1 MKYAGMIFVVVSAAS
16 VGLQM
21 SATLRGR
28 CRLLQQLL
36 AAMQILRNE
45 ISVCG
50 TPLPQAF
57 ALMAVS
63 TNGAVERLC
72 TYVAREMDTRRW
84 LTPLSAMEQGLEN
97 DSVWSQ
103 DQGVCNILRQCAAG
117 LGKYDRTSQLQVI
130 DQTANELSALLKQTE
145 QEHCVRGK
153 TYRILGI
160 CAGLSMVI
168 LLA

>member
-1 MKYAGMIFVVVSAAS
+1 MKYAGMLFVVVSAAS
-16 VGLQM
+16 VGMQM
-21 SATLRGR
+21 SASLRSR
-28 CRLLQQLL
+28 CRVLRQLL
-36 AAMQILRNE
+36 AVIQILRNE

-63 TNGAVERLC
+63 TNGAVERLFADL
-72 TYVAREMDTRRW
+72 AREMEKKRW
-84 LTPLSAMEQGLEN
+84 LTPLAAMELGLKN
-97 DSVWSQ
+97 DTVWKQ
-103 DQGVCNILRQCAAG
+103 EEGVCGIMRRFAAG

-130 DQTANELSALLKQTE
+130 DQTANDLSVLLKQTE
-145 QEHCVRGK
+145 QEHSIRGK

>member
-1 MKYAGMIFVVVSAAS
+1 MKYAGMVFVVVSAAS

-21 SATLRGR
+21 SASLRSR

-36 AAMQILRNE
+36 TAMQVLRNE

-63 TNGAVERLC
+63 TNGAVEHLC
-72 TYVAREMDTRRW
+72 AYLAREMDARRW
-84 LTPLSAMEQGLEN
+84 LTPLTAMEQGLLNDPVWKQEEN
-97 DSVWSQ
+97 
-103 DQGVCNILRQCAAG
+103 VCGILRQCAVG

-130 DQTANELSALLKQTE
+130 DQTASDLSALLKQTE
-145 QEHCVRGK
+145 QEHSIRGK

>member
-21 SATLRGR
+21 STYLRGR
-28 CRLLQQLL
+28 CRLIQQILTSL
-36 AAMQILRNE
+36 QILRNE

-57 ALMAVS
+57 ALIAVS
-63 TNGAVERLC
+63 ANGAVERLC
-72 TYVAREMDTRRW
+72 AYIAREMDKNRW
-84 LTPLSAMEQGLEN
+84 MTPLNAMEQGFIN
-97 DSVWSQ
+97 DPAWKQ
-103 DQGVCNILRQCAAG
+103 EQRICDILCQCASG
-117 LGKYDRTSQLQVI
+117 LGKYDRASQLQVI
-130 DQTANELSALLKQTE
+130 DQAVDALSTLLMQTE
-145 QEHCVRGK
+145 QEHNIRGK

>member
-1 MKYAGMIFVVVSAAS
+1 MKYAGMIFVFVSTAT

-21 SATLRGR
+21 SVSLRNR
-28 CRLLQQLL
+28 CRLLRQLL
-36 AAMQILRNE
+36 AAIQILRNE
-45 ISVCG
+45 ISVCA

-63 TNGAVERLC
+63 ASGAVERLFG
-72 TYVAREMDTRRW
+72 YLAREMDTRRW
-84 LTPLSAMEQGLEN
+84 LTPMAAMEQGLLNEPI
-97 DSVWSQ
+97 WRQ
-103 DQGVCNILRQCAAG
+103 EEAVCGILRQCGAG
-117 LGKYDRTSQLQVI
+117 LGKYDRASQLQTI
-130 DQTANELSALLKQTE
+130 DQTANDLSALLKQTE
-145 QEHCVRGK
+145 QEHSIRGK

>member
-1 MKYAGMIFVVVSAAS
+1 MKYAGMIFVIVSAAS

-21 SATLRGR
+21 SSSLRNR
-28 CRLLQQLL
+28 SRLLRQLL

-57 ALMAVS
+57 ALIAVS
-63 TNGAVERLC
+63 SNGAVARLFS
-72 TYVAREMDTRRW
+72 YLAREMEIRRW
-84 LTPLSAMEQGLEN
+84 LTPVAAMEQGLMDDPIWKQETC
-97 DSVWSQ
+97 
-103 DQGVCNILRQCAAG
+103 VCGILGHCAAG
-117 LGKYDRTSQLQVI
+117 LGKYDRTSQMQVL
-130 DQTANELSALLKQTE
+130 DQTANDLTALLKQTE
-145 QEHCVRGK
+145 QEQSIRGK